1 MKSNTRILKGE
12 LFEMAFTPEQIE
24 YLHSTGQ
31 MPDWVYYQQNGK
43 SAQENWNEQ
52 HRKIMENY
60 RQREA
65 EQRRQ
70 AEEKALEKKL
80 EADLEK
86 QIEKKLEKALEKA
99 LDDLLKD
106 FK

>member
-1 MKSNTRILKGE
+1 
-12 LFEMAFTPEQIE
+12 MAYTKEQIE
-24 YLHSTGQ
+24 WLHDNGL
-31 MPDWVYYQQNGK
+31 MPDWAYYQQNGK
-43 SAQENWNEQ
+43 TAQENWNEQ
-52 HRKIMENY
+52 HRKIMERC

-65 EQRRQ
+65 EERRQ
-70 AEEKALEKKL
+70 AEEKAREKKL

-86 QIEKKLEKALEKA
+86 QLEKKLEKALEKA